1 MIVGQWKVEK
11 SFGGFGNKWRQ
22 STGRWPPSSSPVE
35 THWAL
40 ESWWALSGCFCAFDN
55 ALYQAFD
62 LTSIPNQ
69 RSKILLT
76 VPRNCECIGSGGQRV
91 GKSVYE
97 SLINSQGPFT
107 PFDLS
112 YSNAIWRHSLLHRS
126 LKIRLGG
133 RFLREFDGAEIGCEM
148 RGVGN
153 SIDL

>member
-1 MIVGQWKVEK
+1 MLFNARLSDSCGIAR
-11 SFGGFGNKWRQ
+11 SALSGNLINESRLSIWR
-22 STGRWPPSSSPVE
+22 R
-35 THWAL
+35 WAL

-55 ALYQAFD
+55 AIYQAFD

-76 VPRNCECIGSGGQRV
+76 VPKYCECIGSGGQMV
-91 GKSVYE
+91 GKSIYE

-133 RFLREFDGAEIGCEM
+133 RLLREFDGAEIGCEM